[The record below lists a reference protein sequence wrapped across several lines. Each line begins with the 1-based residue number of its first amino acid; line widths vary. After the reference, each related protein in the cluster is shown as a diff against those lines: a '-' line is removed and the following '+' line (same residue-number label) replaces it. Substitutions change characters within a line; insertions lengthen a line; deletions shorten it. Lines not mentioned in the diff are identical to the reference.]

1 LVAWGRA
8 YAVIGRLLLLPG
20 VRRVAGVGY
29 RFVARHRAHLPGPRQ
44 RHNRLVSLDV
54 RRLAAI
60 DMYGTVGG
68 ARRRRIIRAELDVG
82 AIACLGLGIVAL
94 VSSGGLGVVL
104 GVWLV
109 CIGANYVPLAVT
121 AHSLSR
127 PGALEAEMAGL
138 DVSVEIRTAG
148 VRQLWILVPF
158 AVVVASVRQQSWRA
172 RRPRPARA
180 VDD

>member
-1 LVAWGRA
+1 V
-8 YAVIGRLLLLPG
+8 P
-20 VRRVAGVGY
+20 
-29 RFVARHRAHLPGPRQ
+29 
-44 RHNRLVSLDV
+44 LDV

-68 ARRRRIIRAELDVG
+68 PRRRRIIRAEFDVG
-82 AIACLGLGIVAL
+82 AVACLGLGVVAL
-94 VSSGGLGVVL
+94 EASGGLGVVL

-127 PGALEAEMAGL
+127 PGALEAELAGL
-138 DVSVEIRTAG
+138 DVSVEIRRAG

-158 AVVVASVRQQSWRA
+158 AVLVASVRQKSWRE
-172 RRPRPARA
+172 RRPRRA
-180 VDD
+180 GAATED